1 MTYLNFY
8 QHPTSNLPK
17 DIHLNTPPDQYDFNY
32 VFEVKKLKSD
42 RVELRPLV
50 VRPAPLSI
58 SRTNSMLNTI
68 YQPSLH
74 AQLIYDGVTKYPEVL
89 RWLGVKPFE
98 DLGDVLVWIE
108 TTCRTPSVSINWRL
122 FSRESLT
129 RSQGLSIFCHL
140 LGTTQVTERKS
151 CSGRLRICR
160 HHRDD

>member
-42 RVELRPLV
+42 RIELRPLV

-108 TTCRTPSVSINWRL
+108 TTCRTPSVSIN
-122 FSRESLT
+122 
-129 RSQGLSIFCHL
+129 
-140 LGTTQVTERKS
+140 
-151 CSGRLRICR
+151 
-160 HHRDD
+160 